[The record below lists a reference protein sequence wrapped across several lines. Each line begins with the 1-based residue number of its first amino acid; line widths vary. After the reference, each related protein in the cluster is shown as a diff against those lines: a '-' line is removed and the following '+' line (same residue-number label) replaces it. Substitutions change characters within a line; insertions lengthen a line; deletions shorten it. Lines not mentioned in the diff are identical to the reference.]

1 MTLEGFII
9 VVAIIIV
16 SFFFLCWFDQRNAGL
31 FIRTPDIKPP
41 IRNKLREADKEI
53 VKLKI
58 RKENRRVKMRVKE
71 LIEQLSKL
79 DPEKG
84 IWCIYD
90 SYALIDLVP
99 DTTATEEEAEQFKNE
114 GMEIGDYIINAW

>member
-1 MTLEGFII
+1 M
-9 VVAIIIV
+9 
-16 SFFFLCWFDQRNAGL
+16 
-31 FIRTPDIKPP
+31 KPP

-58 RKENRRVKMRVKE
+58 RKENRRVKMKVKE
-71 LIEQLSKL
+71 LIEELSKL

-90 SYALIDLVP
+90 SYALIDFVP
-99 DTTATEEEAEQFKNE
+99 DAVAIKEEVELFENE
-114 GMEIGDYIINAW
+114 GLKEGDYIINVF

>member
-1 MTLEGFII
+1 MTLEGFIV
-9 VVAIIIV
+9 VVAIFFV

-53 VKLKI
+53 VKLKT
-58 RKENRRVKMRVKE
+58 RKENRRVKMKVKE
-71 LIEQLSKL
+71 LIEELSKL

-90 SYALIDLVP
+90 SYALIDLVLSRMA
-99 DTTATEEEAEQFKNE
+99 DEDDAEYFRSQGVKE
-114 GMEIGDYIINAW
+114 GDYIIHAG

>member
-9 VVAIIIV
+9 VVAILFV
-16 SFFFLCWFDQRNAGL
+16 LFFFLCWFDQMNAGL

-41 IRNKLREADKEI
+41 IRNKLREADKEK

-58 RKENRRVKMRVKE
+58 RKENRRMKMKVKE

-99 DTTATEEEAEQFKNE
+99 SSTADDDDAEYFRSQGVKK
-114 GMEIGDYIINAW
+114 GDYIIHAG

>member
-1 MTLEGFII
+1 MQAHIHQVAEAVANLHQHPLCGLCI
-9 VVAIIIV
+9 VVIE
-16 SFFFLCWFDQRNAGL
+16 LQRV
-31 FIRTPDIKPP
+31 
-41 IRNKLREADKEI
+41 E
-53 VKLKI
+53 
-58 RKENRRVKMRVKE
+58 E
-71 LIEQLSKL
+71 LNKL

>member
-9 VVAIIIV
+9 VVAILFV

-58 RKENRRVKMRVKE
+58 RKENRRVKMKVKE
-71 LIEQLSKL
+71 LIEELSKL
-79 DPEKG
+79 DSEKD
-84 IWCIYD
+84 ILCIYD

-99 DTTATEEEAEQFKNE
+99 ISTADDDDAEYFRRQGVKE
-114 GMEIGDYIINAW
+114 GDYIIHAG